1 MAFKFIHTADLH
13 FDSPLRSLALKDP
26 DLADLVSTAS
36 RKALGRIVDLCLRAR
51 ADALLV
57 SGDAFDGQVESAKT
71 AVYFAE
77 MMRKLESVRVFMILG
92 NHDAESKISK
102 AVPLPPNVHVFKGR
116 AGIVELPEHGAAI
129 HGISFGKRHAPE
141 SLLPKFHEP
150 RPGLFNVGMLH
161 TSLSGSDAH
170 DRYAPCSLGD
180 LRERSFDY
188 WALGHI
194 HKRQIHSEDPWIVM
208 PGIPQGRDIGE
219 SGRKSVTEVR
229 VDDGG
234 SIQVEEHPVAYA
246 RFERVDVDVTGCE
259 QYEDIRTRTEAA
271 LERAQREADAQH
283 LIARIEYS
291 GRTSMHWYLKA
302 NVEMLLENAKFIS
315 QGIEGCWVE
324 KVVSDAA
331 PAGPVAPEGD
341 PVIGLQEIIAEWR
354 GDPAFLNGA
363 KAEFEALIK
372 QLPTSLG
379 RKWSGGEGDT
389 LLRNLIDE
397 GCSDVIAALKA
408 DAGG

>member
-51 ADALLV
+51 ADALLI

-77 MMRKLESVRVFMILG
+77 MMRKLESVRVFMVLG

-102 AVPLPPNVHVFKGR
+102 AVPLPPNVHVFKGW
-116 AGIVELPEHGAAI
+116 AATVELPEHGAAI

-141 SLLPKFHEP
+141 SLLPKFHAP
-150 RPGLFNVGMLH
+150 KAGLFNVGMLH

-170 DRYAPCSLGD
+170 DSYAPCSLGD
-180 LRERSFDY
+180 LREHGFDY

-194 HKRQIHSEDPWIVM
+194 HKRQIHSEAPWVVM

-229 VDDGG
+229 VDDSG
-234 SIQVEEHPVAYA
+234 SAQVEEHAVAYA
-246 RFERVDVDVTGCE
+246 QFERVDVDVTGCE
-259 QYEDIRTRTEAA
+259 QYEDIRVRTEAA
-271 LERAQREADAQH
+271 LEQAQRAAAAEH

-291 GRTSMHWYLKA
+291 GRTSMHWHLKA
-302 NVEMLLENAKFIS
+302 NIEMLLENAKFIS
-315 QGIEGCWVE
+315 QGIEGCWIE
-324 KVVSDAA
+324 KVVSAAA

-341 PVIGLQEIIAEWR
+341 PVIGLQQIIAEWR
-354 GDPAFLNGA
+354 RDPAFLNGA

-372 QLPTSLG
+372 QLPTPLG
-379 RKWSGGEGDT
+379 RKWSSGEGDS
-389 LLRNLIDE
+389 LLHSLIDE

-408 DAGG
+408 DAEG

>member
-26 DLADLVSTAS
+26 DLANLVATAS
-36 RKALGRIVDLCLRAR
+36 RKTLGRIVDLCLDTR
-51 ADALLV
+51 ADALLI

-102 AVPLPPNVHVFKGR
+102 AIPLPPNVHMFTGR
-116 AGIVELPEHGAAI
+116 AATVELPEHGAVI

-141 SLLPKFHEP
+141 SLLPKFHAP

-180 LRERSFDY
+180 LKEHGFDY

-194 HKRQIHSEDPWIVM
+194 HTRQVHGEDPWIVM

-229 VDDGG
+229 LDDSG
-234 SIQVEEHPVAYA
+234 SVQVEEHPVAYGQ
-246 RFERVDVDVTGCE
+246 FERVDVDVTGCE
-259 QYEDIRTRTEAA
+259 RYEDIRTRTEAA
-271 LERAQREADAQH
+271 LEHAQREAAAEH

-315 QGIEGCWVE
+315 RGIEGCWVE
-324 KVVSDAA
+324 KVESGAA
-331 PAGPVAPEGD
+331 PAGPVATEGD
-341 PVIGLQEIIAEWR
+341 PVIELQKFIAEWR
-354 GDPAFLNGA
+354 RDPAFLNGA
-363 KAEFEALIK
+363 KDEFEALIK
-372 QLPTSLG
+372 QLPTRLG
-379 RKWSGGEGDT
+379 RKWSSDEDDS
-389 LLRNLIDE
+389 LLYSLIDD

-408 DAGG
+408 DAEG